1 MQGDEPDVPNDA
13 AEDTIAVVGMAC
25 RVPGAPDVATF
36 WRNQLDG
43 VDSVRRYTGAELRES
58 GVDDALL
65 ADPYYVRAYGHLDE
79 LTCFDADRFG
89 YTGEEAS
96 RIDPQQRLFLEVA
109 VTALADAGHDPA
121 ARRATVGVFAGAA
134 ANRYFLFNVLGHL
147 HREEWED
154 AIPGS
159 TPDFMP
165 ARVAYK
171 LGLSGPAV
179 AVQTACSSSLVAV
192 CEAAQSLLDFRCD
205 VAIAGGAAVISTE
218 QAGYRYRPGGSLS
231 ADGTCRAFDAAANGM
246 VFGNGAGAVVLK
258 RLADALD
265 DGDHVDAVLRGWAV
279 NNDGARRAGFTAPGR
294 EGQAAVVVEALAGGD
309 IAAETIGLV
318 ETHGSGTVV
327 GDALEVAALTRAF
340 RTGSTGFCA
349 LGSAK
354 TNIGNLDAAAG
365 VVGLVKAVCAV
376 REGLIPPLLH
386 FTTPNPDIDLTGGP
400 FHVNT
405 ELTKWPAGHA
415 VRRAGVSSFG
425 LGGTN
430 AHVIVEQATGQG
442 ERPRRPLPRFRR
454 RRHWIDPASPPE
466 GAP

>member
-1 MQGDEPDVPNDA
+1 MTATVDDELEDA
-13 AEDTIAVVGMAC
+13 IAVVGMAC
-25 RVPGAPDVATF
+25 RVPGAADVATF

-43 VDSVRRYTGAELRES
+43 VDSVHRGTGLRES
-58 GVDDALL
+58 GVDDAAAADSYYVPVYGRLDGL
-65 ADPYYVRAYGHLDE
+65 AD
-79 LTCFDADRFG
+79 FDAEYFH
-89 YTGEEAS
+89 YTDEEAA
-96 RIDPQQRLFLEVA
+96 RVDPQHRLFLEVA
-109 VTALADAGHDPA
+109 ATALADAGHDPA
-121 ARRATVGVFAGAA
+121 ASDGTVGVFAGAA
-134 ANRYFLFNVLGHL
+134 ASRYFLFHVLDHL
-147 HREEWED
+147 PRAQWED

-171 LGLSGPAV
+171 LGLTGPAV

-192 CEAAQSLLDFRCD
+192 CEAAQNLLDFRCD
-205 VAIAGGAAVISTE
+205 VALAGGAAVIATD

-231 ADGTCRAFDAAANGM
+231 PDGVCRAFDAAANGM

-258 RLADALD
+258 RLADAVE
-265 DGDHVDAVLRGWAV
+265 DGDHVDAVLRSWAV

-294 EGQAAVVVEALAGGD
+294 DGQAAVVVEALAGAG
-309 IAAETIGLV
+309 IEPESIGLV
-318 ETHGSGTVV
+318 EAHGSGTAV
-327 GDALEVAALTRAF
+327 GDALEAAALARAF
-340 RTGSTGFCA
+340 RTRATGFCA

-386 FTTPNPDIDLTGGP
+386 FTEPNPEIDLTGGP
-400 FHVNT
+400 FYVNT
-405 ELTKWPAGHA
+405 ELAKWPAGHA

-430 AHVIVEQATGQG
+430 AHVIVEHVPGQG

-454 RRHWIDPASPPE
+454 RRHWIDPARRPE
-466 GAP
+466 ERP